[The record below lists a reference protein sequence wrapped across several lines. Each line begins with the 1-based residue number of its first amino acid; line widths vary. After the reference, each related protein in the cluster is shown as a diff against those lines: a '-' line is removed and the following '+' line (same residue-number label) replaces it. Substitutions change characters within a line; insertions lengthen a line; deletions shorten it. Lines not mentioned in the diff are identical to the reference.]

1 MAEKVKLVLARP
13 DKTIKSGMYAG
24 IVLPGCPNN
33 LTVIAGRA
41 PSIVRLEPGIVQL
54 LNEAGKAEE
63 KFFVGSGVAQIV
75 DNVCV
80 ISAEKAL
87 ARKDVTQEEAADRLE
102 NAASEEDAAFYRMIA
117 DDLAAFPDK

>member
-24 IVLPGCPNN
+24 IVLPGCPDN

-54 LNEAGKAEE
+54 LNEAE

-102 NAASEEDAAFYRMIA
+102 NAASEEDEAFYRMIA

>member
-24 IVLPGCPNN
+24 IVLPGCPDN

-41 PSIVRLEPGIVQL
+41 PSIVRLEPGVVQL

-63 KFFVGSGVAQIV
+63 KFFVGNGVVQIV
-75 DNVCV
+75 DNVCA
-80 ISAEKAL
+80 ISAEKAIL
-87 ARKDVTQEEAADRLE
+87 TQGIMLQDAVNLLE
-102 NAASEEDAAFYRMIA
+102 NSPSESERRFYGVVVEHLIA
-117 DDLAAFPDK
+117 YS

>member
-24 IVLPGCPNN
+24 IVLPGCPDN

-63 KFFVGSGVAQIV
+63 KFFVCA
-75 DNVCV
+75 

-87 ARKDVTQEEAADRLE
+87 ARKDVTQEEAADRQE
-102 NAASEEDAAFYRMIA
+102 NAASEEEAAFYRMIA

>member
-1 MAEKVKLVLARP
+1 MVLARP

-24 IVLPGCPNN
+24 IVLPGCPDN

-63 KFFVGSGVAQIV
+63 KFFVGNGVVQIV
-75 DNVCV
+75 DNVCA

-87 ARKDVTQEEAADRLE
+87 ARKDVTQEEAADRQE
-102 NAASEEDAAFYRMIA
+102 NAASEEEAAFYRMIA

>member
-24 IVLPGCPNN
+24 IVLPGCPDN

-63 KFFVGSGVAQIV
+63 KFFVGNGVVQIV
-75 DNVCV
+75 DNVCA
-80 ISAEKAL
+80 ISVEKAIL
-87 ARKDVTQEEAADRLE
+87 TQGIMLQDAVNLLE
-102 NAASEEDAAFYRMIA
+102 NSPSESERRFYGVVVEHLIA
-117 DDLAAFPDK
+117 YS

>member
-24 IVLPGCPNN
+24 IVLPGCPDN

-63 KFFVGSGVAQIV
+63 KFFVGNGVVQIV

-80 ISAEKAL
+80 ISAEKAIL
-87 ARKDVTQEEAADRLE
+87 TQGIMLQDAVNLLE
-102 NAASEEDAAFYRMIA
+102 NSPSESERRFYGVVVEHLIA
-117 DDLAAFPDK
+117 YS

>member
-24 IVLPGCPNN
+24 IVLPGCPDN

-41 PSIVRLEPGIVQL
+41 PSIVRLEPGVVQL

-63 KFFVGSGVAQIV
+63 KFFVGNGVVQIV

-87 ARKDVTQEEAADRLE
+87 ARKDVTQEEAADRQE
-102 NAASEEDAAFYRMIA
+102 NAASEEEAAFYRMIA

>member
-1 MAEKVKLVLARP
+1 MTEKVKLVLTRP
-13 DKTIKSGMYAG
+13 DKTIKSGTYAG
-24 IVLPGCPNN
+24 IVLPGYPDN
-33 LTVIAGRA
+33 LTVIADRA
-41 PSIVRLEPGIVQL
+41 PSIVRLEPGVVQL

-117 DDLAAFPDK
+117 DDLAAFPGK